1 MCMVSNLIL
10 LLMHQLSVANAN
22 RHRNTC
28 TCSVLVGIDAL
39 ILFGIGSIAK
49 DCALACI
56 MLML

>member
-28 TCSVLVGIDAL
+28 TCSVLVGIDAFNL
-39 ILFGIGSIAK
+39 VGSIAK